1 MPSPRKLQWAKLRI
15 AVLAVSALTVLGVL
29 VFLLSGGTWLKPKT
43 YLFTYIPDS
52 SGLAPGSDVELSG
65 VDIGEVEWLRLTK
78 SKDPNRVVEAR
89 LKVQENF
96 LRHIPE
102 DSETSIDSETMLGDK
117 YVDITMGKSPRP
129 AQPGGELRFQAPTTL
144 LKSIDLDQFA
154 ARLKLIDGIVRDV
167 QAGKGSLGQFIV
179 NDDIYRRVLSG
190 IADVERG
197 LRAATNT
204 QSSVGQLLYSAEK
217 YNDIRTA
224 LRQLDDRLAQ
234 LQASPYLRSSA
245 KYDEIHDQIVRVR
258 RTLADLN
265 AGKGSGG
272 KLLTS
277 DAAYAEWNHRLAGW
291 IQSVDAMRYGQG
303 GLGQMLVN
311 AQTYESLNGALR
323 NLQAGVKDFRENPR
337 KFLWLKIF

>member
-15 AVLAVSALTVLGVL
+15 AVLAVSALSILAVL
-29 VFLLSGGTWLKPKT
+29 VFLLSGGTWLKPKA

-52 SGLAPGSDVELSG
+52 SGLAPGSDVELNG

-78 SKDPNRVVEAR
+78 SKDPNRVVEVR
-89 LKVQENF
+89 LEVQENF

-102 DSETSIDSETMLGDK
+102 DSVTSIDSETMLGDK
-117 YVDITMGKSPRP
+117 YVDITMGQSERP
-129 AQPGGELRFQAPTTL
+129 VRPESELRFQAPTSL
-144 LKSIDLDQFA
+144 LKNIDLDQFGD
-154 ARLKLIDGIVRDV
+154 RLKVIDRIVRDV

-179 NDDIYRRVLSG
+179 NDDIYQGVLSK

-204 QSSVGQLLYSAEK
+204 QSRVGQLLYSAAK

-224 LRQLDDRLAQ
+224 LRQLDDQLAR
-234 LQASPYLRSSA
+234 LQASPYLRTSA
-245 KYDEIHDQIVRVR
+245 KYDEVHDQIVRVR

-272 KLLTS
+272 KLLAS
-277 DAAYAEWNHRLAGW
+277 DAAYAEWNHRVAAW
-291 IQSVDAMRYGQG
+291 IGSVDALNSGEG
-303 GLGQMLVN
+303 GLGQMLAN
-311 AQTYESLNGALR
+311 AQAYESLNGALR
-323 NLQAGVKDFRENPR
+323 NLQTGVKEFRENPR
-337 KFLWLKIF
+337 KYLWLKIF